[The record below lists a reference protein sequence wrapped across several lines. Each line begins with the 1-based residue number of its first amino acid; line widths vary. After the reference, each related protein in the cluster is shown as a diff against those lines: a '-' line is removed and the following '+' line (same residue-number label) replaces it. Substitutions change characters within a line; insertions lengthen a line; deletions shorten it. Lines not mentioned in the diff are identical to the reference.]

1 MSPNE
6 NNQCLDYDV
15 LVVGA
20 GTAGMETALSLG
32 DMGYQVL
39 LVEKNPSVGGKTILL
54 SKVFPTLDCASCIS
68 TPKMAASA
76 NHPNIKLLVYTE
88 VDKISRNADGAF
100 SVNLHKKATYV
111 DPAACTGCAQCETA
125 CTVAIPDE
133 YNYGM
138 VARRAAHIAF
148 PQSVPK
154 KSVIERRGSA
164 PCTHTCPAGVSPS
177 GFVSLVRCGK
187 YKEAFEL
194 HLKEAPLVGSLARV
208 CYAPCEGECNR
219 GALEGPVHV
228 RAIKRFMADRYYAEH
243 PEPEYG
249 PPEERTG
256 KKVAIVGSGPAGLT
270 AAFHLAKKGH
280 DVTVFEGN
288 AAPGG
293 MLRYGMPAYR
303 MPHDVLDRDIK
314 NVTALGVEIKT
325 GRRIESAKALK
336 EQGYDA
342 VFIAVGNQ
350 EPRIVPVRGKELVD
364 VDDCMSF
371 LRTCKIGENLPD
383 IKDKHVVIIGGG
395 NVALDVARSAIR
407 LGTASTSLV
416 CLEPR
421 DKMLAH
427 EFEVVDALDE
437 GVRLYTSAATTRIVD
452 TKDGRTLLEYAEVAS
467 MSIKDGKMDLQLT
480 PGSEKRIPAD
490 VVILAV
496 GLKASTMMFENEL
509 ALNPNGTIKVDEE
522 TLQTSMDGVFA
533 GGDAA
538 LGPSIVVKAMGQGKR
553 AAHYIDKVLSGESL
567 EGVIF
572 DDRLATVDKE
582 RVIEQAAN
590 YTRRE
595 PTAIRQRP
603 AHERIQS
610 FEAYEGVFTE
620 HQARYN
626 ANRCMDCGG
635 CSFCQECAKVCPAN
649 AINFDMRPTEMKI
662 TVGSVVLATGYNILD
677 PATKEL
683 FGYGRYP
690 NVITAPQMDRL
701 LAPTRPYNGVLR
713 PSDGKEPDNIAF
725 ILCNGARDHTLCN
738 PLCCRIGCMYSAKHA
753 QLLMGA
759 LPLAD
764 ITIYYIDI
772 RAFGKGYDEFFE
784 QAKAMGVKYVKG
796 KVARIEETEN
806 NNLVLHYEDMGEGKG
821 PATAIHDLVVLSVGL
836 VPNRAPFELF
846 EKDELRGDDM
856 AYVKEKDEV
865 SDPSVTSIPGVFVSG
880 TVSGGRDIP
889 DTVLHAGAASVQAAA
904 YLENLRSSDICL
916 STKNG

>member
-1 MSPNE
+1 MNPPDATPR
-6 NNQCLDYDV
+6 LDYDV
-15 LVVGA
+15 VVVGA

-39 LVEKNPSVGGKTILL
+39 LVEKAPSVGGKTILL

-76 NHPNIKLLVYTE
+76 NHPNIKLMVNTE
-88 VDKISRNADGAF
+88 VGKVSRQDDGTF
-100 SVNLHKKATYV
+100 QVKLNRKATYV
-111 DPAACTGCAQCETA
+111 DPAACTGCAQCEAA

-148 PQSVPK
+148 PQAVPK
-154 KSVIERRGSA
+154 KSIIDRRGSA
-164 PCTHTCPAGVSPS
+164 PCTHTCPADVVPS

-194 HLKEAPLVGSLARV
+194 HLKQAPLVGSLARV
-208 CYAPCEGECNR
+208 CYAPCEGECSR
-219 GALEGPVHV
+219 GSMEGPVHV

-249 PPEERTG
+249 PPETRTG

-270 AAFHLAKKGH
+270 AAFHLGGYGH
-280 DVTVFEGN
+280 DVTVFEAN
-288 AAPGG
+288 EAPGG

-303 MPHDVLDRDIK
+303 MPHGVLDRDIK

-325 GRRIESAKALK
+325 GQRVESIASLK
-336 EQGYDA
+336 EQGFEA
-342 VFIAVGNQ
+342 VFVAVGNQ
-350 EPRIVPVRGKELVD
+350 EPRIVPVYGRELLD

-371 LRTCKIGENLPD
+371 LRTCKTGDTLPD
-383 IKDKHVVIIGGG
+383 IKGKHVVIIGGG
-395 NVALDVARSAIR
+395 NVAMDVARSAIR
-407 LGTASTSLV
+407 LGTASTSIV

-427 EFEVVDALDE
+427 EFEVVEAQEE
-437 GVRLYTSAATTRIVD
+437 GVQIYTSAATKRVTEKAGE
-452 TKDGRTLLEYAEVAS
+452 TFLEYVDVAS
-467 MSIKDGKMDLQLT
+467 MNVVDGKLKLEFV
-480 PGSEKRIPAD
+480 PNSEKRIPAD
-490 VVILAV
+490 IVILAV
-496 GLKASTMMFENEL
+496 GLQASTQIFADEL

-522 TLQTSMDGVFA
+522 TLQTSLQSVFA

-553 AAHYIDKVLSGESL
+553 AAHYIHKLLSGEAI
-567 EGVIF
+567 EGAKY
-572 DDRLATVDKE
+572 DERLTQIDKE
-582 RVIEQAAN
+582 RVVAQNEHLS
-590 YTRRE
+590 RRE
-595 PTAIRQRP
+595 PTAIRQKP

-610 FEAYEGVFTE
+610 FEAYEGVFSE
-620 HQARYN
+620 NQARYN

-635 CSFCQECAKVCPAN
+635 CSYCQECVKACPAN
-649 AINFDMRPTEMKI
+649 AIHFDMRPQEI
-662 TVGSVVLATGYNILD
+662 DLAVGTVVLSTGYNILD
-677 PATKEL
+677 PAMKEL

-690 NVITAPQMDRL
+690 NVISAPQMDRL

-725 ILCNGARDHTLCN
+725 VLCNGARDHTLCN
-738 PLCCRIGCMYSAKHA
+738 PLCCRVGCMYTAKHA

-764 ITIYYIDI
+764 VTIYYIDV

-796 KVARIEETEN
+796 KVARIEEDEN
-806 NNLVLHYEDMGEGKG
+806 SNLVIHYEDIAEGG
-821 PATAIHDLVVLSVGL
+821 PKSATHDLVVLSVGL
-836 VPNRAPFELF
+836 VPNREPFALFQENELA
-846 EKDELRGDDM
+846 GDDM
-856 AYVKEKDEV
+856 AYVREQDEV
-865 SDPSVTSIPGVFVSG
+865 SDPSVTSVPGVFAAG

-889 DTVLHAGAASVQAAA
+889 DTVLHAGAASVQAAS
-904 YLENLRSSDICL
+904 YLERLR
-916 STKNG
+916 KVG